1 MAPFSSSRDLGKG
14 ATTEFCSEALGQI
27 CLAWAILGKGNLT
40 VGDLVNAPLSTQTKV
55 RSKWDNFSDNGGLNM
70 TAIRSVSGLCVW
82 AHRGGTW
89 TPARRSLFADYISR
103 PLTPARQEG
112 PNNPNWVAAQYRY
125 MSEIV
130 RRYGL
135 NRSCKI
141 INDKVLQTMV
151 RIDGVNPYTAVMQT
165 GISATSRD
173 KWNPAD
179 IWCVNREGVAAM
191 RRLNQQ
197 ISRRDGKTSVE
208 ACNQFIANQFNE
220 RNIIPLSLKK
230 PRGVVAPHLDEM
242 NTGEYIQ
249 SIALGRDAGGRNDL
263 IEFNSNVGKEGQ
275 ANQDMKINFTI
286 ETIQLPEGRRGLKEA
301 ARARR
306 GERVAGARPVPG
318 SQRHVRIKYHVN
330 NKKLEL
336 EYTQTGEST
345 VHTAAKMGNIGGDN
359 FRRIIEGTSRSG
371 ISRLNQIQNNYSDI
385 DIQTNPWFNAN
396 QLEIGSLSSANRRRN
411 EERVE
416 PHRVRMM
423 EYLDDIWNE
432 INGSNMTQLD
442 RSRFLTTMSIW
453 SKSRAGEVGV
463 AVGGANRD
471 AVKKRIVQNLYELA
485 SSIADVVGLSKKDMG
500 SDWMGISTMRTN
512 FNSSAYVKVF

>member
-1 MAPFSSSRDLGKG
+1 MHTPNSELSKG
-14 ATTEFCSEALGQI
+14 STTEFCSEALGQI
-27 CLAWAILGKGNLT
+27 CLAWAIKNGSRQLT
-40 VGDLVNAPLSTQTKV
+40 ISDLVNAPLSRQTRV
-55 RSKWDNFSDNGGLNM
+55 SGKWDHFSDNGGLNM
-70 TAIRSVSGLCVW
+70 NLIRTVSGLCVW
-82 AHRGGTW
+82 ADRGSTW
-89 TPARRSLFADYISR
+89 SRWSQIFADYISR
-103 PLTPARQEG
+103 PLTPSRQESN
-112 PNNPNWVAAQYRY
+112 NNPNWVAAQYRY

-130 RRYGL
+130 NKYNL
-135 NRSCKI
+135 NTNYKI
-141 INDKVLQTMV
+141 INDKVLQRMV

-179 IWCVNREGVAAM
+179 IWCVNKDGFRAM

-220 RNIIPLSLKK
+220 GNIIPLSLKK
-230 PRGVVAPHLDEM
+230 PRGVVSPHLDEM

-249 SIALGRDAGGRNDL
+249 SISLGRDAGGRNEL
-263 IEFNSNVGKEGQ
+263 IEFDSNPTRGQ

-286 ETIQLPEGRRGLKEA
+286 ETIQLPEGKRGLKEA

-306 GERVAGARPVPG
+306 GERIAGARPVPG

-336 EYTQTGEST
+336 EYTQTGEPT
-345 VHTAAKMGNIGGDN
+345 VHAAAKMGNIGGDN

-371 ISRLNQIQNNYSDI
+371 ITRLNQIQSNYSDI
-385 DIQTNPWFNAN
+385 DIETSPWFNSS
-396 QLEIGSLSSANRRRN
+396 QLDVGSLSSANRRRN
-411 EERVE
+411 EEKVE
-416 PHRVRMM
+416 PHRLRMM
-423 EYLDDIWNE
+423 EYLDEIWNE
-432 INGSNMTQLD
+432 INGSNMTQQD
-442 RSRFLTTMSIW
+442 QSRFLTTMSIW
-453 SKSRAGEVGV
+453 NKSRAGEVGV

-485 SSIADVVGLSKKDMG
+485 SSIADVVGLSRQDMG
-500 SDWMGISTMRTN
+500 SDWIGISNRRTN

>member
-1 MAPFSSSRDLGKG
+1 MAFTNRAELGKG
-14 ATTEFCSEALGQI
+14 STTEFCSEALGQI
-27 CLAWAILGKGNLT
+27 CLAWAILGRGNLT
-40 VGDLVNAPLSTQTKV
+40 VSDLVNAPLSQQTRV
-55 RSKWDNFSDNGGLNM
+55 GGKWDNFSDNGGLNM
-70 TAIRSVSGLCVW
+70 NVIRSVSGLCVW
-82 AHRGGTW
+82 AHRSGTW
-89 TPARRSLFADYISR
+89 TSARSSLFADYISR

-135 NRSCKI
+135 NRSYKI
-141 INDKVLQTMV
+141 INDKVLQSMV
-151 RIDGVNPYTAVMQT
+151 RVDGVNPYTAVMQT

-179 IWCVNREGVAAM
+179 IWCVNKEGVRAM

-197 ISRRDGKTSVE
+197 ISRRDGKTSIE

-249 SIALGRDAGGRNDL
+249 TIALGTDAGGRNDL
-263 IEFNSNVGKEGQ
+263 IEFDSNPYRGQ

-286 ETIQLPEGRRGLKEA
+286 ETVQLPEGKRGLKEA

-306 GERVAGARPVPG
+306 GDRVPGAIPVPG

-371 ISRLNQIQNNYSDI
+371 IARLNQIQTNYSDI

-396 QLEIGSLSSANRRRN
+396 QLDIGSLSSANRRRN

-423 EYLDDIWNE
+423 EYLDDIWTA
-432 INGSNMTQLD
+432 INGSGMTQVD
-442 RSRFLTTMSIW
+442 RSRFLNTMSIW
-453 SKSRAGEVGV
+453 NKSRAGEVGM
-463 AVGGANRD
+463 AVGGANSAAIR
-471 AVKKRIVQNLYELA
+471 KRIVQNLYELA
-485 SSIADVVGLSKKDMG
+485 SSIADVVGLSKQDMG
-500 SDWMGISTMRTN
+500 SDWMGISTRKTN

>member
-1 MAPFSSSRDLGKG
+1 MAFTNRAELGKG
-14 ATTEFCSEALGQI
+14 STTEFCSEALGQI
-27 CLAWAILGKGNLT
+27 CLAWAILGRGNLT
-40 VGDLVNAPLSTQTKV
+40 VSDLVNAPLSRQTRV
-55 RSKWDNFSDNGGLNM
+55 GGKWDNFSDNGGLNM
-70 TAIRSVSGLCVW
+70 NAIRSVSGLCVW
-82 AHRGGTW
+82 AHRSGTW
-89 TPARRSLFADYISR
+89 TPARSSLFADYISR
-103 PLTPARQEG
+103 PLTPSRQEG

-135 NRSCKI
+135 NRSYKI
-141 INDKVLQTMV
+141 INDKVLQSMV
-151 RIDGVNPYTAVMQT
+151 RVDGVNPYTAVMQT

-179 IWCVNREGVAAM
+179 IWCVNKEGVRAM

-197 ISRRDGKTSVE
+197 ISRRDGKTSIE

-249 SIALGRDAGGRNDL
+249 TIALGTDAGGRNDL
-263 IEFNSNVGKEGQ
+263 IEFDSNPTRGQ

-286 ETIQLPEGRRGLKEA
+286 ETVQLPEGKRGLKEA

-306 GERVAGARPVPG
+306 GDRVPGAISVPG

-345 VHTAAKMGNIGGDN
+345 VHAAAKMGNIGSDN

-371 ISRLNQIQNNYSDI
+371 IARLNQIQTNYSDI

-396 QLEIGSLSSANRRRN
+396 QLDIGSLSSANRRRN

-423 EYLDDIWNE
+423 EYLDDIWTA
-432 INGSNMTQLD
+432 INGSGMTQVD
-442 RSRFLTTMSIW
+442 RSRFLNTMSIW
-453 SKSRAGEVGV
+453 NKSRAGEVGM
-463 AVGGANRD
+463 AVGGANSAAIR
-471 AVKKRIVQNLYELA
+471 KRIVQNLYELA
-485 SSIADVVGLSKKDMG
+485 SSIADVVGLSKQDMG
-500 SDWMGISTMRTN
+500 SDWMGISSRKTN